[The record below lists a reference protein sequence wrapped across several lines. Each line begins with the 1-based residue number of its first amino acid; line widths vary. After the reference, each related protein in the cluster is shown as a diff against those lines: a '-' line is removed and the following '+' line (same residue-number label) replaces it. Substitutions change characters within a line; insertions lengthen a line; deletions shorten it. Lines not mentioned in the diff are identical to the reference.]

1 MQPASSTAADSIMLL
16 VDDQQLRR
24 EAVAMLLKPWAETAG
39 IGKVEEL
46 PLVASPASAP
56 EQWAMM
62 CISVGA
68 QPISDDELQGEIRRW
83 RALSARTPLVL
94 ISDLADSENITA
106 AFQIG
111 INGFLPTDTPPDIA
125 FKALTFILNGGDFFP
140 ASALQTPRRNGPS
153 ASTLS

>member
-1 MQPASSTAADSIMLL
+1 MQPASSTADRSIMLL

-24 EAVAMLLKPWAETAG
+24 EAVAMLLKPWAETVG
-39 IGKVEEL
+39 IGTVEEL
-46 PLVASPASAP
+46 PLVASPTSAP

-83 RALSARTPLVL
+83 RSLSAKTPLVL
-94 ISDLADSENITA
+94 ISDLTDGDSITA
-106 AFQIG
+106 AFRIG
-111 INGFLPTDTPPDIA
+111 VNGFLPTDTPPEIA

-140 ASALQTPRRNGPS
+140 PSALHTTGRNGPS
-153 ASTLS
+153 ASTTG